1 MRVMAMNIAALDN
14 RPRGMARLKMFFALS
29 RTPHG
34 LLDMATPGLAALL
47 WLGEFPSLGT
57 VVIGLI
63 TTFAGYTAVYALN
76 DLVDYRTDKE
86 KLRLGGFQDSR
97 NYLDAA
103 IIRHPLAQGFLTVK
117 EGFTWAGAWSVVAL
131 LGASLLNP
139 VCVLI
144 FLAGCSLEIIYCL
157 MWKISPFRSLV
168 SGAVKTS
175 GALAAIFAV
184 DPDPSISFLLVL
196 FLWLF
201 FWEIGGQ
208 NIPNDWAEIEED
220 RQLQARTILVQYGA
234 EKASGI
240 ILGSLVL
247 AVAMN
252 LLVVRMP
259 FQRFEVPY
267 LAAFLLIELVLLILP
282 AYRLFKTRQ
291 RGDALTLFGKA
302 SYYPLACLILVTVR
316 IVI

>member
-1 MRVMAMNIAALDN
+1 MDMNIAASDN
-14 RPRGMARLKMFFALS
+14 RPRGMAKLKMFFALS

-117 EGFTWAGAWSVVAL
+117 EGFTWAGVWSVVAL
-131 LGASLLNP
+131 LGAFLLNP

-184 DPDPSISFLLVL
+184 DPDPSIPFLLVL

-247 AVAMN
+247 AVVMN
-252 LLVVRMP
+252 LLLVRMP

-302 SYYPLACLILVTVR
+302 SYYPLACLILVTIR

>member
-1 MRVMAMNIAALDN
+1 LNIAVSDN
-14 RPRGMARLKMFFALS
+14 RPRGIARLKMFFALS

-47 WLGEFPSLGT
+47 WLGEFPSVRT

-103 IIRHPLAQGFLTVK
+103 IIRHPLAQGFLSIK

-131 LGASLLNP
+131 LGAFLLNP

-168 SGAVKTS
+168 SGVVKAS

-196 FLWLF
+196 FFWLF

-234 EKASGI
+234 ENASGI

-247 AVAMN
+247 AVVMN
-252 LLVVRMP
+252 LLLVRMP
-259 FQRFEVPY
+259 FQRFESPY
-267 LAAFLLIELVLLILP
+267 LAAFLLIEFVLLILP

-291 RGDALTLFGKA
+291 RGDALTLFRKA
-302 SYYPLACLILVTVR
+302 SYYPLACLILVTIR